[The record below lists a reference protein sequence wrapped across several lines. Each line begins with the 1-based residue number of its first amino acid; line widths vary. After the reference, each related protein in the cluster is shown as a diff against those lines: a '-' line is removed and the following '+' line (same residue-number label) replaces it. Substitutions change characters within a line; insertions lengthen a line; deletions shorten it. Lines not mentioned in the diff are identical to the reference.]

1 MQARVLSLRHL
12 PQRQDRLAHGEVVVE
27 DEHVYLLYVM
37 AVHREDDDVDLQF
50 EFDPKYSPSPE
61 RAEAAAELALEAFAA
76 ELEARGIA
84 RFDLIERG
92 EAIIRRA
99 LKSSQDP

>member
-12 PQRQDRLAHGEVVVE
+12 SEREDRLAHGEVVVE
-27 DEHVYLLYVM
+27 DEAVFLVYVM
-37 AVHREDDDVDLQF
+37 AARRDDDDVDLQY
-50 EFDPKYSPSPE
+50 EFDPKYAPPDE
-61 RAEAAAELALEAFAA
+61 RASEVTELALEAFAA

-92 EAIIRRA
+92 QAIIQRA
-99 LKSSQDP
+99 LDGSDRN

>member
-12 PQRQDRLAHGEVVVE
+12 SERQDRLAHGEVVVE
-27 DEHVYLLYVM
+27 GDAVFLLYVM
-37 AVHREDDDVDLQF
+37 AVHRDDDDIDLQY
-50 EFDPKYSPSPE
+50 EFDPKYAPPPE
-61 RAEAAAELALEAFAA
+61 CATDVIELALEAFAA

-92 EAIIRRA
+92 QAIIRRA
-99 LKSSQDP
+99 LGSDDRD

>member
-12 PQRQDRLAHGEVVVE
+12 SERQDRLAHGEVVVE
-27 DEHVYLLYVM
+27 DNGVFLLYVM
-37 AVHREDDDVDLQF
+37 AVHREDDDIDLQY
-50 EFDPKYSPSPE
+50 EFDPKYAPPPE
-61 RAEAAAELALEAFAA
+61 CVTEVTELALEAFAA

-92 EAIIRRA
+92 QAIIQRA
-99 LKSSQDP
+99 LESSDDA

>member
-12 PQRQDRLAHGEVVVE
+12 SERQDRLAHGEVVVE
-27 DEHVYLLYVM
+27 EDEVFLLYVM
-37 AVHREDDDVDLQF
+37 AVHRDDDDIDLQY
-50 EFDPKYSPSPE
+50 EFDPKYTPSSE
-61 RAEAAAELALEAFAA
+61 CAAEVTEMALEAFAA

-92 EAIIRRA
+92 QAIIQRA
-99 LKSSQDP
+99 LHGSDSA